1 MPFTWDIT
9 TFGDYDLLIKLYYRQ
24 ENMQKVRGQ
33 KNHVGVTF
41 WGTEFFKSVDD
52 NEVRY
57 GEHVDSY
64 I

>member
-1 MPFTWDIT
+1 MT
-9 TFGDYDLLIKLYYRQ
+9 
-24 ENMQKVRGQ
+24 RGQ

-57 GEHVDSY
+57 GEHVDTY
-64 I
+64 M